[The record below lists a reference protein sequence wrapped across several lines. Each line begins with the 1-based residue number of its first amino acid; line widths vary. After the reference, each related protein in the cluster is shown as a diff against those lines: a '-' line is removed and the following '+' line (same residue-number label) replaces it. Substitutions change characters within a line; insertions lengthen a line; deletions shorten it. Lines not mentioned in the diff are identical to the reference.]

1 MHNEASCDLLDAL
14 TGESGAIYETGRPTN
29 PTRSDDVGFASGD
42 VGHATRSTA
51 NELMNRRRPRASRT
65 LNPRILDTL

>member
-1 MHNEASCDLLDAL
+1 
-14 TGESGAIYETGRPTN
+14 
-29 PTRSDDVGFASGD
+29 V
-42 VGHATRSTA
+42 HATRSTA